1 MTRMSGMDV
10 TRTGLQV
17 EKNYEM
23 AENAGETTETLA
35 K

>member
-17 EKNYEM
+17 EEIYEM
-23 AENAGETTETLA
+23 AENAGETTETA